1 MFVES
6 LLESG
11 NVHHP
16 GRGWATTLSI
26 TLQALALAAL
36 VALPIFRPDRLV
48 LESKSISAPIAFGQ
62 PDAPPENP
70 LSQASQPVD
79 TERRFE
85 LPREVPTL
93 RPDSRQIFVSRETGP
108 TPTPCVGN
116 CAGPGSPDG
125 VHGGLQ
131 LSIPTA
137 PTVRVTTPERVVVS
151 QLALGRLIR
160 QVQPVY
166 PSLAKQA
173 GVEGAVVL
181 RALIATDGGVVNVQV
196 LSGHVLLQESARRAV
211 EQWRYQPYVLNGR
224 AVEVETQIT
233 VNFRLNR

>member
-1 MFVES
+1 
-6 LLESG
+6 
-11 NVHHP
+11 
-16 GRGWATTLSI
+16 
-26 TLQALALAAL
+26 
-36 VALPIFRPDRLV
+36 
-48 LESKSISAPIAFGQ
+48 
-62 PDAPPENP
+62 
-70 LSQASQPVD
+70 
-79 TERRFE
+79 
-85 LPREVPTL
+85 
-93 RPDSRQIFVSRETGP
+93 
-108 TPTPCVGN
+108 
-116 CAGPGSPDG
+116 
-125 VHGGLQ
+125 
-131 LSIPTA
+131 
-137 PTVRVTTPERVVVS
+137 VVS